1 MKRRREV
8 KKAIPDMPMIVV
20 MLGLMIL
27 GLLMIYS
34 TSSYNSAATDQTG
47 YLRKQ
52 LLAEGMGIVAI
63 FFVCMVPYELLLSFR
78 KPPLRYIP
86 LVVAFLSM
94 MLLLTPL
101 AHSAK
106 GATRWVQFG
115 GLNVQPAEIVKL
127 CIIIYL
133 AAYISDVPEAV
144 DTLKGFLKPA
154 GVTVF
159 FAGVI
164 YVISK
169 NLSSA
174 IIIAGIGVL
183 MLFAA
188 SKKWWQLIAY
198 PGLVVTAALLVLHK
212 VNSTT
217 DISTLGYRYRRILVW
232 QNPGAYL
239 LDNGF
244 QTLQALYAIGS
255 GGLTGKGI
263 GKSIQKLGT
272 IPEVHND
279 MIYSVLCEELG
290 LVGALVVVTLFGILL
305 YRCLIIGLHSKDSFG
320 MLVCLGV
327 MVHIAIQVAL
337 NILVVTNTIP
347 NTGVSLPFISY
358 GGSSVVFLLVEMG
371 LVLRISREADA
382 A

>member
-1 MKRRREV
+1 MKRREA

-47 YLRKQ
+47 YLKKQ
-52 LLAEGMGIVAI
+52 LLAEGMGVVAM
-63 FFVCMVPYELLLSFR
+63 FFVCIVPYDLLLKLR
-78 KPPLRYIP
+78 KQPLRYLP
-86 LVVAFLSM
+86 LVVGFLSV

-101 AHSAK
+101 AHTAK

-127 CIIIYL
+127 CMIIYL
-133 AAYISDVPEAV
+133 AAYISEAPEAV
-144 DTLKGFLKPA
+144 DTVKGYLKPF
-154 GVTVF
+154 GVTAF
-159 FAGVI
+159 FAGII
-164 YVISK
+164 YVISQ

-174 IIIAGIGVL
+174 IIIMGIGVL

-188 SKKWWQLIAY
+188 SKKWLWQLLLY
-198 PGLVVTAALLVLHK
+198 PGLLIGAVMVVLHK
-212 VNSTT
+212 VNSTA

-263 GKSIQKLGT
+263 GKSVQKLGT

-290 LVGALVVVTLFGILL
+290 LVGAVLLIILFGILL

-327 MVHIAIQVAL
+327 MIHIAIQVAL

-358 GGSSVVFLLVEMG
+358 GGSSVVFLMAEMG